1 MTAQVCPSR
10 GGDASPRYSALQD
23 DPFSSVHRLSTSS
36 GSRPD
41 IDAQSVMTAPPPYD
55 ISSKPFLPT
64 VSFQIETPGK
74 PLLALPLPLR
84 PDPIPIF
91 TVPTTDTPSTST
103 LTPTYLSLRPTRS
116 SGSSYLISPSPSYTP
131 GSESSPLSTT
141 TYRFGPSRA
150 PIINI
155 YTPHSHPPTTNPFL
169 PSPSSPSSESGTD
182 LSLHPHDSFPLTT
195 PSLLSR
201 TTEFRT
207 RHGTFQWCYAS
218 RRERQTLTPVPNS
231 LLLLEKVTRVARAHN
246 PKKPDEIRTLIAR
259 FIRDETTRSEGSS
272 ASSAGNGGRLEV
284 DLAEWDEGEK
294 SEREMVVVMV
304 VTTVLAMLKREV
316 DRRRAAQ
323 FVVLTGA
330 VGN

>member
-1 MTAQVCPSR
+1 MAVQVYPSQA
-10 GGDASPRYSALQD
+10 GDASPRYSAIQD

-41 IDAQSVMTAPPPYD
+41 LDAQSFMTAPPPYD
-55 ISSKPFLPT
+55 INSKPFLPT
-64 VSFQIETPGK
+64 VCFQIETPGK
-74 PLLALPLPLR
+74 PLLSLPLPLR

-91 TVPTTDTPSTST
+91 TIPAIDTPSPST
-103 LTPTYLSLRPTRS
+103 FTPTYLSLRPTRC
-116 SGSSYLISPSPSYTP
+116 SGSSYLIHASPSYTP

-141 TYRFGPSRA
+141 TYRFGPSRP
-150 PIINI
+150 PIINL
-155 YTPHSHPPTTNPFL
+155 YQPNSHPPTTNPFL
-169 PSPSSPSSESGTD
+169 PSPSSPAEGGTD

-207 RHGTFQWCYAS
+207 RLGTFQWRYAS
-218 RRERQTLTPVPNS
+218 RRERQTLSPPPNS
-231 LLLLEKVTRVARAHN
+231 LLLLEKVTRIARADN

-259 FIRDETTRSEGSS
+259 FIRDEATRSEGST
-272 ASSAGNGGRLEV
+272 ASSAGNGGRVEV

-304 VTTVLAMLKREV
+304 VTTALAMLKREV
-316 DRRRAAQ
+316 DRRRAVQ
-323 FVVLTGA
+323 FVVMTGA
-330 VGN
+330 MGN